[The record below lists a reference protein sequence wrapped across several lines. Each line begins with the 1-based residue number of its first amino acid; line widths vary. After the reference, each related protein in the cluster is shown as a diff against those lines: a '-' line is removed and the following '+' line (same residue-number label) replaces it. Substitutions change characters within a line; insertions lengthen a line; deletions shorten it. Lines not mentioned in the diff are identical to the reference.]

1 MSFEVFDNVAF
12 YWFLQVMLGIFL
24 IPQTLNSLVGQVRYM
39 RRRVTPAHM
48 RIKRLPEYLPIKKLK
63 EDIRPMWSLRF
74 IFLSILWVIFIMLLI
89 QLPKF
94 HNEKMTDFDPYKILH
109 VEEDAELSTIK
120 RAYRKMSLKW
130 HPDKH
135 TDPEA
140 KREAEIMFV
149 LIIKAYQALTD
160 EAMRENYQKYGNPD
174 GWQGISVTI
183 GLPSFLT
190 DRYYE
195 AYILTGYLVTLIF
208 LVVLAGTWWSH
219 TSQFHKSG
227 IYQESVMLYF
237 RCIKKKDSGR
247 HLINV
252 LAASSEYQDVELMI
266 KPDPRK
272 TEQAEELY
280 NEVFSRTGITPLP
293 EEWYE
298 CDYVRWTAA
307 ILHSFLNGN
316 PPQILHDELEFILEE
331 APRLLDVMIDL
342 ICTRSDYMNT
352 GVALVEL
359 KQRLVQRLKFGE
371 TDLRQL
377 PIPWT
382 PEKEK
387 IFKENKISK
396 LIDLVQ
402 QTPENVE
409 EIMKKVLTEDEY
421 KRLISDVKK
430 MLIMCPDID
439 VKYCYRTIDEL
450 KVFTHDM
457 ITITLKL
464 TRLEKPWEHPMDK
477 RDAKMKAPE
486 VERKEKGLTT
496 DDEME
501 NLEFDK
507 EGRFKLTN
515 FDSAIVHSA
524 NFPFQIR
531 EKWMVMLYEKV
542 PGGQIFLM
550 QAKALPALND
560 VEQMDFRFQAGPRK
574 NKKNLAIRVMCDSYV
589 GLDKML
595 EFPVTIHER
604 PDDVSEELK
613 ATQEYHIP
621 DTPSLLEAE
630 GKWYYLYCESFLE
643 MVATLILLFL
653 MWVGLLQS
661 RIGKKYVQPWLDWA
675 WGKASP
681 TYENWVAPHLHTFE
695 GFMQNMGVDNSWL
708 YDEEL
713 AQEQRELIEKEEA
726 QRKKAEEYQ
735 EELRQ
740 KREKERERKEK
751 NRLN

>member
-1 MSFEVFDNVAF
+1 
-12 YWFLQVMLGIFL
+12 
-24 IPQTLNSLVGQVRYM
+24 
-39 RRRVTPAHM
+39 
-48 RIKRLPEYLPIKKLK
+48 
-63 EDIRPMWSLRF
+63 MWSLRF
-74 IFLSILWVIFIMLLI
+74 IFLSIMWVIFIMLLI

-94 HNEKMTDFDPYKILH
+94 HNEKMTDFDPYKILN
-109 VEEDAELSTIK
+109 VDEDAELSTIK

-135 TDPEA
+135 QEPEA
-140 KREAEIMFV
+140 KREAEIMIV

-190 DRYYE
+190 DRKYE
-195 AYILTGYLVTLIF
+195 AYILVGYLVTLIF
-208 LVVLAGTWWSH
+208 LVILAGTWWSH

-266 KPDPRK
+266 LQEERK
-272 TEQAEELY
+272 VEEVEELY
-280 NEVFSRTGITPLP
+280 KEIFSDEGITPLP
-293 EEWYE
+293 EEWEE

-307 ILHSFLNGN
+307 ILHSFLNGK
-316 PPQILHDELEFILEE
+316 PRQYLHDELEFILEE
-331 APRLLDVMIDL
+331 APRLMDVMIDL

-352 GVALVEL
+352 GIALVEL
-359 KQRLVQRLKFGE
+359 KQRLIQGLKFG
-371 TDLRQL
+371 DSDMKQL
-377 PIPWT
+377 PVRWT
-382 PEKEK
+382 AEREKLLKDNQIDRLIRLVQNAPEKVDE
-387 IFKENKISK
+387 
-396 LIDLVQ
+396 L
-402 QTPENVE
+402 
-409 EIMKKVLTEDEY
+409 MKKILEEEEYTE
-421 KRLISDVKK
+421 RISDIKK
-430 MLIMCPDID
+430 MLVMCPDID
-439 VKYCYRTIDEL
+439 VKVCYRTIDEV
-450 KVFTHDM
+450 KVYTQDM
-457 ITITLKL
+457 VTITVKM
-464 TRLEKPWEHPMDK
+464 TRLQEPWKHPPK
-477 RDAKMKAPE
+477 ERLGEMKAPE
-486 VERKEKGLTT
+486 IIRKEKGLTT

-507 EGRFKLTN
+507 EERFKLTN

-524 NFPFQIR
+524 LFPFQIR
-531 EKWMVMLYEKV
+531 EKWMVMLYEML
-542 PGGQIFLM
+542 PGGQNFLM
-550 QAKALPALND
+550 QAKALPSLND
-560 VEQMDFRFQAGPRK
+560 VEQMDFRFQAGAQPT
-574 NKKNLAIRVMCDSYV
+574 KKQLGIRVMCDSYV
-589 GLDKML
+589 GLDKIL
-595 EFPVTIHER
+595 RFQVSIHDR
-604 PDDVSEELK
+604 PPDVSEELK

-643 MVATLILLFL
+643 MIATLVLLFL

-661 RIGKKYVQPWLDWA
+661 RVGKKYVQPWLDWA

-681 TYENWVAPHLHTFE
+681 TYNDWVAPHLNTME
-695 GFMQNMGVDNSWL
+695 NFMENMGVDYSWM

-713 AQEQRELIEKEEA
+713 AKEQRDLMEKEEA
-726 QRKKAEEYQ
+726 QRKKAEELQ

-751 NRLN
+751 NRLNGAA

>member
-1 MSFEVFDNVAF
+1 
-12 YWFLQVMLGIFL
+12 
-24 IPQTLNSLVGQVRYM
+24 
-39 RRRVTPAHM
+39 
-48 RIKRLPEYLPIKKLK
+48 
-63 EDIRPMWSLRF
+63 
-74 IFLSILWVIFIMLLI
+74 
-89 QLPKF
+89 
-94 HNEKMTDFDPYKILH
+94 
-109 VEEDAELSTIK
+109 
-120 RAYRKMSLKW
+120 
-130 HPDKH
+130 
-135 TDPEA
+135 
-140 KREAEIMFV
+140 
-149 LIIKAYQALTD
+149 
-160 EAMRENYQKYGNPD
+160 
-174 GWQGISVTI
+174 
-183 GLPSFLT
+183 
-190 DRYYE
+190 
-195 AYILTGYLVTLIF
+195 
-208 LVVLAGTWWSH
+208 
-219 TSQFHKSG
+219 
-227 IYQESVMLYF
+227 MLYF

-266 KPDPRK
+266 KQELRK
-272 TEQAEELY
+272 VEEAEALY
-280 NEVFSRTGITPLP
+280 NEVFSRSGITPLP
-293 EEWYE
+293 EEWQE

-307 ILHSFLNGN
+307 ILHSFLNGS
-316 PPQILHDELEFILEE
+316 PPPYLHDELEFILEE

-359 KQRLVQRLKFGE
+359 KQRLIQGLKFGDS
-371 TDLRQL
+371 DLKQL
-377 PIPWT
+377 PIPWS

-387 IFKENKISK
+387 IFKDNKVNR
-396 LIDLVQ
+396 LIHLVQ
-402 QTPENVE
+402 QDPDSVD
-409 EIMKKVLTEDEY
+409 EIMKKVQKEDEY
-421 KRLISDVKK
+421 KRCISDVKK

-439 VKYCYRTIDEL
+439 VKVCYRTIDEV
-450 KVFTHDM
+450 KVYTQDM

-464 TRLEKPWEHPMDK
+464 TRLEEPWKHPTDK
-477 RDAKMKAPE
+477 RVASMKPPE
-486 VERKEKGLTT
+486 IEKKEKGLTT

-524 NFPFQIR
+524 MFPFQIR

-560 VEQMDFRFQAGPRK
+560 IEQMDFRFQAGPRA
-574 NKKNLAIRVMCDSYV
+574 NKKNLGIRVMCDSYV

-595 EFPVTIHER
+595 EFKVTIHDR
-604 PDDVSEELK
+604 PPDVSEELK
-613 ATQEYHIP
+613 ATQDYLIP

-643 MVATLILLFL
+643 MIATLILLFL

-661 RIGKKYVQPWLDWA
+661 RVGKKYVQPWLDWA

-681 TYENWVAPHLHTFE
+681 TYENWVAPHLHTVDN
-695 GFMQNMGVDNSWL
+695 FMQNMGVDYSWL
-708 YDEEL
+708 HDEEL
-713 AQEQRELIEKEEA
+713 AAEQRELMKKEEA

-740 KREKERERKEK
+740 KREKERELKEK